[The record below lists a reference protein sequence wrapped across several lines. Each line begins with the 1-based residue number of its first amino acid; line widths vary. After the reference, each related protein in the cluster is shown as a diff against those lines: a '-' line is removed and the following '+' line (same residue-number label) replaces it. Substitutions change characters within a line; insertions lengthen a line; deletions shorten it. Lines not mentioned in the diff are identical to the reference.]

1 MVKATV
7 VMFLLRINMETSVEA
22 SKKEN
27 VVFDYTSFLSASCKH
42 KLTFIDALK
51 ALLPALEIS
60 WTSSLPI
67 GLTESEK
74 LQMQALKV
82 LSTNI
87 SDANNMIRLLRLA
100 RSEHIGNLL
109 ITLPYSLDEEQLA
122 LIEEKSDCRISFVAE
137 NGEALNVC
145 IM

>member
-1 MVKATV
+1 
-7 VMFLLRINMETSVEA
+7 METSVEA

-42 KLTFIDALK
+42 QLTFIDALK

-60 WTSSLPI
+60 RTSSLPM

-74 LQMQALKV
+74 LQIQALKV

-100 RSEHIGNLL
+100 RSEHIDKLV
-109 ITLPYSLDEEQLA
+109 ITLPYSLDEEQLI
-122 LIEEKSDCRISFVAE
+122 LIEKKSDCKIRFVE
-137 NGEALNVC
+137 NNGEVLDVC
-145 IM
+145 IL